1 MMKDK
6 PPPSTSGSTR
16 SSHDGSQ
23 TDQLCETTMK
33 LSLQST
39 TTVSK
44 HNLMKAQEL
53 ITQTIQEGCPKRS
66 PSDFTFLTSL
76 GEGAYSQ
83 VFRCKE
89 NETDAAFAI
98 KVLQKDHLL
107 RHDKMDA
114 IIREKNILLYL
125 TQTCEGHP
133 FITQLYTFFHDSAR
147 IYFVMNLVEAGDL
160 SESLCHFG
168 SFDSATTKFFAS
180 EILVGLQFLHEHNI
194 IHRDLKPENVLIQQ
208 NGHISLA
215 DFGCAQAFGELV
227 LSQAGFSDDDQAS
240 SKLSDSPFST
250 SRDDYYREQEEGS
263 ERRTTFVGTALYV
276 SPEMLSDG
284 DVGPQTDIWGLG
296 CIMYQCL
303 SGQPPFRAVNQYH
316 LMKKIKNAELMFP
329 EGFPKD
335 LQELVASI
343 LVVDPNNRI
352 TREKLKDHQFFHDVD
367 WVNILTATPPVLHA
381 YCPATFGDQEYYST
395 VDGIEP
401 GFDDR
406 VAPRNLNFGN
416 DSTSQPSTPSNAEA
430 KNPFVPEKSEKQSS
444 KSDARAELAEKWK
457 IHNQNEWRVYTPQNL
472 ILKYGYLNKKRG
484 LFARRRMFLLTE
496 GPHLLYID
504 EGIKT
509 IKGEIPWTPCM
520 QVEYKNPGT
529 FFIHTPNRV
538 YYLFDPEKTA
548 AEWCKAIEA
557 VRKQYATVIEDI
569 FTEAMRDGTF
579 GDIYGKK
586 KTRKEMVREQKA
598 LVRKQEQ
605 KEKEALKA
613 EKKAAKK
620 KAKQTEK

>member
-6 PPPSTSGSTR
+6 PPPSISGSTR

-53 ITQTIQEGCPKRS
+53 ITQTIQAGCPKRS

-98 KVLQKDHLL
+98 KVLQKDYLL

-125 TQTCEGHP
+125 TQTCGGHP

-160 SESLCHFG
+160 SESLSHFG

-180 EILVGLQFLHEHNI
+180 EILVGLQFLHDHNI

-208 NGHISLA
+208 NGHISLG

-227 LSQAGFSDDDQAS
+227 LSQTGFSDDDQAS

-250 SRDDYYREQEEGS
+250 AKDDYYREQEEGS

-284 DVGPQTDIWGLG
+284 D
-296 CIMYQCL
+296 CL

-335 LQELVASI
+335 LQKLVASI
-343 LVVDPNNRI
+343 LLVDPNNRI
-352 TREKLKDHQFFHDVD
+352 TREKLMDHQFFHDVD
-367 WVNILTATPPVLHA
+367 WENLLTATPPVLHA

-401 GFDDR
+401 VFDDR
-406 VAPRNLNFGN
+406 VAPRNLNFEN
-416 DSTSQPSTPSNAEA
+416 QSTSQPST
-430 KNPFVPEKSEKQSS
+430 KQNL
-444 KSDARAELAEKWK
+444 KADARAELAEKRK
-457 IHNQNEWRVYTPQNL
+457 LHNENEWRVYTPQNL

-569 FTEAMRDGTF
+569 FTVAMRDGTF

-620 KAKQTEK
+620 KTKQTEK